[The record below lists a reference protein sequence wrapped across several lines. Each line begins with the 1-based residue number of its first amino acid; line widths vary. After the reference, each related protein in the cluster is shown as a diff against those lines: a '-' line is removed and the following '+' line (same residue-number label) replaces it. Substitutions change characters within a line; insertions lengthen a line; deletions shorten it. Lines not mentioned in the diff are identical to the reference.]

1 MNTEASANIAPQAN
15 TTQQVT
21 AVTTGAAAAIPVAP
35 DEATVMV
42 DEEMVAETIAE
53 TIAETPVATGTAP
66 VIAAATP
73 EVDTAE
79 EPVTALPAIITARRD
94 AFIDWIDDENRGNYA
109 LQILSIARE
118 EIDYVARAL
127 ESMSR
132 SGLLDSTFTC
142 LAPGPGGSMWRIVY
156 GNFDS
161 VEEARASI
169 ELLPRSFQLNIP
181 FVQNVNRLDCL

>member
-1 MNTEASANIAPQAN
+1 
-15 TTQQVT
+15 
-21 AVTTGAAAAIPVAP
+21 
-35 DEATVMV
+35 MV
-42 DEEMVAETIAE
+42 DEEMVAE